1 VNPAGLRYDTAMR
14 LLSILIIVAALLV
27 AGAKPGLAQLADG
40 TVETP
45 ALQLERWDAE
55 AVLIEQL
62 LEQSAGEI
70 GEIETREIDGFRAT
84 LEAQR
89 AAIPVLSAQAQ
100 ADLSPLLVQMD
111 ALGDMPEL
119 PGGEDAALVEERA
132 RLAERISVIESR
144 LKRADQ
150 ADVRAAALLS
160 RLSELRRQLFTR
172 ELLTHGPAVYELG
185 AIGRASI
192 SIGQVA
198 MAIKGESVERIAVSR
213 MDGPLVV
220 RLLFMIALIGVAL
233 FLVLGVKRVVLRRV
247 MRPAGPEAPH
257 KRRVIAGIVVTLVR
271 LLMPAI
277 ALFLTLVAVWNSG
290 VLGPLG
296 EDLLRG
302 LGGTVLVV
310 IGAYALGGAFYAPH
324 APQLRLSALSES
336 SAVAAHRWLMAL
348 AAVVG
353 LDRVLVVRGEA
364 LGLAIEA
371 LSLLNTGLLVLGSI
385 AVWGFVGHMAKPKE
399 DVDRAAGPRD
409 DDSETEAGGDQQIML
424 APLLIAGARI
434 LGRGAAVLAPVLAL
448 MGYFAAS
455 RFIFFPIVFS
465 GVVIGFCILLFYAVQ
480 DSVEQFVEPVGDAGE
495 IKQSRIRLI
504 PVALAFLLI
513 CAVVPVLALIW
524 GADTTDLSS
533 AWRSI
538 SEGFKI
544 GDVVIA
550 PLDFFS
556 FLMVFSIGYV
566 LTRIVQGVLCRS
578 VLPVTG
584 LDSGGRA
591 AVNAGVGYVG
601 IILAALLAISA
612 TGLDLSNL
620 AIVAGALS
628 VGIGFGLQN
637 IVNNF
642 VSGIILLIERPIKAG
657 DWVELASGSGY
668 VKQVNVR
675 STEIQTFDRA
685 SLFVPN
691 SELISGA
698 VTNWTHSDMNGRL
711 IVPIGVAYG
720 TDLKQVETILTEIA
734 GEHTMLLRRPAP
746 YVLLRRF
753 GADAVE
759 FEIRG
764 VLRDVNWILNVTS
777 DINFEIAR
785 RFAEAGIEIPF
796 AQRDLHLRNADEVG
810 RSIGDGIKRWG
821 GEAPK
826 AEISQTTVSK
836 RQNTGRS
843 EAAGN
848 EPDGDT

>member
-1 VNPAGLRYDTAMR
+1 MR
-14 LLSILIIVAALLV
+14 LLQLLIFLAALLAV
-27 AGAKPGLAQLADG
+27 GPTPGLAQTAEG

-45 ALQLERWDAE
+45 ALRLERWDAE

-62 LEQSAGEI
+62 LKR
-70 GEIETREIDGFRAT
+70 ETHETSEIDGLRAT

-89 AAIPVLSAQAQ
+89 AAIPELVAQAQ
-100 ADLSPLLVQMD
+100 ADLSPLLEQIE
-111 ALGDMPEL
+111 ALGVAPEVA
-119 PGGEDAALVEERA
+119 GGEDDAVAEERA
-132 RLAERISVIESR
+132 RLAERIAATESR
-144 LKRADQ
+144 LKRAGQ
-150 ADVRAAALLS
+150 ADARAAALLT
-160 RLSELRRQLFTR
+160 RLSELRRQLFTE
-172 ELLTHGPAVYELG
+172 ELLTRGPAFYDTGTPGRAG
-185 AIGRASI
+185 ASIGR
-192 SIGQVA
+192 VA
-198 MAIKGESVERIAVSR
+198 VAIKSEITERIAVSR
-213 MDGPLVV
+213 MDGPFAA
-220 RLLFMIALIGVAL
+220 RLLLMLSLIGAAL
-233 FLVLGVKRVVLRRV
+233 FLVLGLRRFVLSRV

-257 KRRVIAGIVVTLVR
+257 KRRVMAGIIVTLVR

-277 ALFLTLVAVWNSG
+277 ALFLILFAVWNSG
-290 VLGPLG
+290 ILGPQS
-296 EDLLRG
+296 ESLLRG
-302 LGGTVLVV
+302 LGRTVLVV
-310 IGAYALGGAFYAPH
+310 IGAYALGGAFYSPH
-324 APQLRLSALSES
+324 TPQLRLSALPEA

-348 AAVVG
+348 AAIVG

-371 LSLLNTGLLVLGSI
+371 LSLLNAGLLILGGI
-385 AVWGFVGHMAKPKE
+385 AVWGYVGHMAASPKP
-399 DVDRAAGPRD
+399 DADLAAGP
-409 DDSETEAGGDQQIML
+409 SEIEGEAEADGDQQPTL
-424 APLLIAGARI
+424 VPVLTTGLRI
-434 LGRGAAVLAPVLAL
+434 LARAVAITAPVLAL

-455 RFIFFPIVFS
+455 RFIFLPVVFS
-465 GVVIGFCILLFYAVQ
+465 GAVIGFCVLLFYAVQ
-480 DSVEQFVEPVGDAGE
+480 ELVGQLADPTGDAKAA
-495 IKQSRIRLI
+495 KQSRIRLI

-513 CAVVPVLALIW
+513 CAAVPVLALIW

-533 AWRSI
+533 AWRTI

-544 GDVVIA
+544 GDVVIS

-566 LTRIVQGVLCRS
+566 LTRIIQGVLRRS

-584 LDSGGRA
+584 LDSGGQA
-591 AVNAGVGYVG
+591 AIHAGVGYVG
-601 IILAALLAISA
+601 IILAAMLAISA

-720 TDLKQVETILTEIA
+720 TDLKQVEAILIEIA
-734 GEHTMLLRRPAP
+734 KAQTMLLRRPAP

-759 FEIRG
+759 FEIRA

-796 AQRDLHLRNADEVG
+796 AQRDLHLRNADELG
-810 RSIGDGIKRWG
+810 WAIGDAVKGEV
-821 GEAPK
+821 GEAPEMK
-826 AEISQTTVSK
+826 KPKPSATK
-836 RQNTGRS
+836 RQRRGPS
-843 EAAGN
+843 EAAGTD
-848 EPDGDT
+848 PDGDTRADAGLPVQRQG